1 MKIEN
6 WRIEEL
12 TGYKPITS
20 FYTDFSI
27 ADRFGTT
34 AIQDTYNR
42 AFKEW
47 QHDYRY
53 ITELAMVLN
62 WRFDFISIGMFIALM
77 NLPLFVISGFKI
89 GKKFM
94 V

>member
-27 ADRFGTT
+27 ADRF
-34 AIQDTYNR
+34 
-42 AFKEW
+42 F
-47 QHDYRY
+47 
-53 ITELAMVLN
+53 LA
-62 WRFDFISIGMFIALM
+62 S
-77 NLPLFVISGFKI
+77 
-89 GKKFM
+89 KKDKGYKCA
-94 V
+94 

>member
-53 ITELAMVLN
+53 ITELALVLN
-62 WRFDFISIGMFIALM
+62 WKIWRCFRGGLFRFALRAGC
-77 NLPLFVISGFKI
+77 FQIHA
-89 GKKFM
+89 
-94 V
+94 

>member
-27 ADRFGTT
+27 ADRFGKQPFKTPTIELLRNGNTT
-34 AIQDTYNR
+34 
-42 AFKEW
+42 
-47 QHDYRY
+47 
-53 ITELAMVLN
+53 
-62 WRFDFISIGMFIALM
+62 IATSP
-77 NLPLFVISGFKI
+77 NLLWF
-89 GKKFM
+89 
-94 V
+94 

>member
-42 AFKEW
+42 AL
-47 QHDYRY
+47 RNGN
-53 ITELAMVLN
+53 TT
-62 WRFDFISIGMFIALM
+62 IATSP
-77 NLPLFVISGFKI
+77 NLLWF
-89 GKKFM
+89 
-94 V
+94 